1 MDNKRGV
8 LMNKKYILTI
18 LMTIFINFIYAED
31 NTVDSILDNNL
42 ESSAMNKTTNIVTTG
57 TKPNQTVPTNKI
69 KSIVTSEDTPGTKQ
83 QSNVQYSNLDSID
96 KDTSDINQLNRK
108 LQVEKIEAEIRKIKN
123 NSNDQNASLGN
134 GSSTAQTTVTGVA
147 INAEG
152 KKIAWLQF
160 ADGGDLM
167 VNIGSK
173 VGKFTVSNIEMTGV
187 TLKQGKRKITLKRV
201 YSNYG
206 RVKNNSFSNK
216 NTMIFTPS
224 PIITGANSK
233 SDYVPPIQPLGAN

>member
-1 MDNKRGV
+1 MDDKRGV
-8 LMNKKYILTI
+8 LMNKKYILII
-18 LMTIFINFIYAED
+18 LMTICVNLIYAEE
-31 NTVDSILDNNL
+31 NTVDSILGNNL
-42 ESSAMNKTTNIVTTG
+42 ESSVTNKTPNIMITG
-57 TKPNQTVPTNKI
+57 TKPNQTVPNNKI
-69 KSIVTSEDTPGTKQ
+69 KSIVTSKDTPGTTQ
-83 QSNVQYSNLDSID
+83 QSNAQYSNLDSID

-108 LQVEKIEAEIRKIKN
+108 LQVEKIEAEIRKVKN
-123 NSNDQNASLGN
+123 NSNDQNSNLGN
-134 GSSTAQTTVTGVA
+134 GSSTVQTTVTGVA

-187 TLKQGKRKITLKRV
+187 TLKQRKRKITLKRV
-201 YSNYG
+201 YSNYS

-216 NTMIFTPS
+216 NTMTFTPS